1 MRILAAVCIEVTR
14 NVFVIRRLN
23 FIFVFLNFFFGL
35 SDYRCNFSVFT
46 IFNVGIYVDFII
58 EIVRI

>member
-1 MRILAAVCIEVTR
+1 MC
-14 NVFVIRRLN
+14 VIRRLN